1 MSGSPC
7 RRIPVLLE
15 RDRLRSLHSISR
27 KNVPFQCDF
36 SSSAKQQTHRA
47 HELHTRA
54 FLHPKH
60 SNMTRCRSTSPRHD
74 SVQLVDEGHVEVF
87 FFSFFGQMSFFSS
100 LGGNEQ
106 VYIYKWCEIKD
117 GASSRS
123 AACLLD
129 LSRCWPRR
137 TREAEKRPARCCS
150 CFNRCHISFKTL
162 ETDSQEG
169 YFFSIPKAPD

>member
-1 MSGSPC
+1 MQWSDARYIFFFQFCVCKCVIFTLLKLLKHSEAIVTGHHLGLSTLFSSSDSLQSSNKKTSWGDWQWCMSVSPC
-7 RRIPVLLE
+7 RRIPVQLE

-74 SVQLVDEGHVEVF
+74 SVQLVDEGHVEF
-87 FFSFFGQMSFFSS
+87 FFFFFGQMSFFSS
-100 LGGNEQ
+100 LGGNE
-106 VYIYKWCEIKD
+106 
-117 GASSRS
+117 
-123 AACLLD
+123 
-129 LSRCWPRR
+129 
-137 TREAEKRPARCCS
+137 
-150 CFNRCHISFKTL
+150 
-162 ETDSQEG
+162 
-169 YFFSIPKAPD
+169 